1 MTVPRIYF
9 SQKMQEG
16 DRVKLGSE
24 DLHYIKTVLRLK
36 RGDILILFDGMCSE
50 YDAVIR
56 DFTTQDIILEITKKK
71 ETQVDHSIRITLA
84 QALPKG
90 TKMDFIIRKASELG
104 VGRIIPFIS
113 SRSIPRP
120 SVDRI
125 RLNKTSRWKKIA
137 IEASR
142 KCGRGNILE
151 ITDIVTCNEVLQFP
165 EDKFLKIIFWEEE
178 SNTGIKEILRDK
190 KYERTT
196 DFFII
201 VGPEGGF
208 SREEIEMASRAGF
221 LSASLGGLVLM
232 VETAVLVI
240 LSILQYEKGNFGVT
254 AKKE

>member
-1 MTVPRIYF
+1 
-9 SQKMQEG
+9 MQEG
-16 DRVKLGSE
+16 DRVKSGSE
-24 DLHYIKTVLRLK
+24 NLHYIKTVLRLK
-36 RGDILILFDGMCSE
+36 RGNTLMLFDGMGSE
-50 YDAVIR
+50 YEAVVR

-71 ETQVDHSIRITLA
+71 ETQVDHPIRITLA

-120 SVDRI
+120 SGDRI
-125 RLNKTSRWKKIA
+125 RLKTSRWKKIA
-137 IEASR
+137 IEASG

-151 ITDIVTCNEVLQFP
+151 ITDIVTCNEVLQLP
-165 EDKFLKIIFWEEE
+165 EDKFMKIIFWEEE

-208 SREEIEMASRAGF
+208 SREEVEMASRAGF

>member
-1 MTVPRIYF
+1 MTAPRIYF
-9 SQKMQEG
+9 PQKMQEG

-36 RGDILILFDGMCSE
+36 REDTLILFSGMGLE
-50 YDAVIR
+50 YEAVVR
-56 DFTTQDIILEITKKK
+56 DFTTQDLILEITKEKK
-71 ETQVDHSIRITLA
+71 TKIDDSIRITLA

-90 TKMDFIIRKASELG
+90 NKMDFIIRKASELG
-104 VGRIIPFIS
+104 VSRIIPFIS

-120 SVDRI
+120 SGDRVPLKI
-125 RLNKTSRWKKIA
+125 SRWQKIA
-137 IEASR
+137 VEASR

-151 ITDIVTCNEVLQFP
+151 ITDIVTCNGVLQRP

-178 SNTGIKEILRDK
+178 SSAGIKEILRDK
-190 KYERTT
+190 KYEGTT

-208 SREEIEMASRAGF
+208 SRKEVEMACRAGF
-221 LSASLGGLVLM
+221 LSASLGGLVLV

-240 LSILQYEKGNFGVT
+240 LSILQYEKGNFDVT